1 MSEASRNDL
10 IRQLHTLIPD
20 NQADYFQIALD
31 HDNRRLWLEY
41 GQQGLLI
48 MLTPPVGDSPTA
60 DFVIQ
65 GPGGS
70 PALLFDTW
78 FQDQAAQALFLKLAF
93 ANRTAILDTCDL
105 FLQRCHA
112 PLMPE

>member
-10 IRQLHTLIPD
+10 IRQLHTLMPD
-20 NQADYFQIALD
+20 SQADYFQIALD

-48 MLTPPVGDSPTA
+48 MLTPPMDGSPTA

-70 PALLFDTW
+70 LALLFDTW

-93 ANRTAILDTCDL
+93 PDRKVILDTCDL

-112 PLMPE
+112 PLMQE